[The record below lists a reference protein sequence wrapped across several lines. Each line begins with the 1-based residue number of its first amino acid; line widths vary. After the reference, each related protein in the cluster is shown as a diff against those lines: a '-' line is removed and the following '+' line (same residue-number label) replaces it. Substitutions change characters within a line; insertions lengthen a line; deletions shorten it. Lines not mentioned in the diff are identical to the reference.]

1 MGDKI
6 RLLLVEDE
14 QTLAGIIADTLS
26 EKGFEVT
33 VAYDGEAG
41 LRAFRGSRGRRFG
54 GCRGFGLGRAQ
65 LGGAGP
71 REGRLLGYALG
82 GLGQDRSQ
90 GWLLSLAVRPEARGF
105 GLAEQMMLQVEQGL
119 LKLEVER
126 VRLTV
131 DPANPAQRL
140 YFRLGYQ
147 QLAEERGYFGP
158 GEDRLLLEKAL
169 T

>member
-1 MGDKI
+1 MHSSPVL
-6 RLLLVEDE
+6 RLATHTDMHAIWQIDADVFGEDVYPGFFFRQAMDLWPELLVVAERED
-14 QTLAGIIADTLS
+14 
-26 EKGFEVT
+26 
-33 VAYDGEAG
+33 
-41 LRAFRGSRGRRFG
+41 
-54 GCRGFGLGRAQ
+54 
-65 LGGAGP
+65 
-71 REGRLLGYALG
+71 RLLGYALG